1 MCWNPLHQ
9 IDIDIAG
16 DVEEPAWD
24 AYGFLP
30 DSQDNIEYDAGAV
43 QRVRKMKK
51 TAYRVLMALRVAV
64 AAMLVAYNNGE
75 NITMHT
81 IKLRVSHKGMH
92 DHDGVHLSM
101 LVSSDVLIV
110 LIAGGD
116 RDGQG
121 KDLGVY
127 TSTDQLQQT

>member
-1 MCWNPLHQ
+1 
-9 IDIDIAG
+9 
-16 DVEEPAWD
+16 
-24 AYGFLP
+24 
-30 DSQDNIEYDAGAV
+30 
-43 QRVRKMKK
+43 MKK
-51 TAYRVLMALRVAV
+51 TAYLVYIALRVAV
-64 AAMLVAYNNGE
+64 AAMPVAYNNRE

-92 DHDGVHLSM
+92 VSM
-101 LVSSDVLIV
+101 LVSSDILIV

-121 KDLGVY
+121 KYLGVN

>member
-1 MCWNPLHQ
+1 MLESLLHQ

-16 DVEEPAWD
+16 DAEEPAWD
-24 AYGFLP
+24 ADGFLP

-51 TAYRVLMALRVAV
+51 TAYRVLMALRAAVAV
-64 AAMLVAYNNGE
+64 MLVAYNNRE

-92 DHDGVHLSM
+92 DQSRWHACIHV
-101 LVSSDVLIV
+101 
-110 LIAGGD
+110 
-116 RDGQG
+116 GQF
-121 KDLGVY
+121 
-127 TSTDQLQQT
+127 